1 MRQREDG
8 LFAELLNRLRV
19 KQKNESLTLF
29 DKRTL
34 THCFGDGPDE
44 ALHIYS
50 TNAEVDNF
58 NKEMIMKLCTESKLI
73 EAQDFQK
80 DKTSGKLTLKRVHC
94 TKSDVC
100 LPISILLAEG
110 ARVMLIKNE
119 DTADGL
125 VNGVMGTVISIKD
138 FSPNSLPS
146 TIYVHFDNERVG
158 RNAKV
163 QKLISGKHCVG
174 LKPSSEDIPL
184 SNCVRKQF
192 PLKLAWACTIH
203 KVQGL
208 TVEECVVDLNKC
220 FTYGQAY
227 VALSRVTSK
236 SGLHIKSIDTEK
248 IDKKI
253 FCDPDIV
260 KGVSEMTR
268 FLLEIDDVAEEPT
281 QSFQIMYHNIQGLQT
296 HAEDLKHNPD
306 FRRADY
312 ICLTE
317 TWTNQELICFEMMGY
332 DGNAAWWCMCFYKL
346 STETEICN
354 LASNLECI
362 VFKISSKNILV
373 ATVYRTQKYNL
384 GKFLENLEILIC
396 KLVDL
401 SEKIVVIGDFN
412 QDILKGGCTVF
423 NFMSSKGFRQLV
435 DSPTTEGG
443 TLIDH
448 VYVKGCLDTQI
459 AIIPTYYSYHEAL
472 KIVIPYD

>member
-1 MRQREDG
+1 
-8 LFAELLNRLRV
+8 
-19 KQKNESLTLF
+19 
-29 DKRTL
+29 
-34 THCFGDGPDE
+34 
-44 ALHIYS
+44 
-50 TNAEVDNF
+50 
-58 NKEMIMKLCTESKLI
+58 
-73 EAQDFQK
+73 
-80 DKTSGKLTLKRVHC
+80 
-94 TKSDVC
+94 
-100 LPISILLAEG
+100 
-110 ARVMLIKNE
+110 MLIKNE

-138 FSPNSLPS
+138 YSPNSLPS

-236 SGLHIKSIDTEK
+236 SGLHIESIEAEK
-248 IDKKI
+248 MDKKI

-268 FLLEIDDVAEEPT
+268 FLPETENTAEEHT

-296 HAEDLKHNPD
+296 HAEDMKQNPD
-306 FRRADY
+306 FRSADY

-317 TWTNQELICFEMMGY
+317 TWANQEFTSFEMMGY
-332 DGNAAWWCMCFYKL
+332 DGFHLPRSLAFQEDDSYYSSLKEMQHGGVCVFHKL
-346 STETEICN
+346 SSETELCN
-354 LASNLECI
+354 LTSNLECI
-362 VFKISSKNILV
+362 VFKIPSRNIFV
-373 ATVYRTQKYNL
+373 ATVYRTQRYNI
-384 GKFLENLEILIC
+384 GKFLENMEILIC
-396 KLVDL
+396 ELQDL
-401 SEKIVVIGDFN
+401 SEKVVVIGDFN

-423 NFMSSKGFRQLV
+423 NFMLSKGFRQLV
-435 DSPTTEGG
+435 SSPTTEGG

-448 VYVKGCLDTQI
+448 VYVKGCHDTQV
-459 AIIPTYYSYHEAL
+459 AIIPTYYSYHDAL
-472 KIVIPYD
+472 KIVVPYD

>member
-1 MRQREDG
+1 
-8 LFAELLNRLRV
+8 
-19 KQKNESLTLF
+19 
-29 DKRTL
+29 
-34 THCFGDGPDE
+34 
-44 ALHIYS
+44 
-50 TNAEVDNF
+50 
-58 NKEMIMKLCTESKLI
+58 MKLCTESKLI

-138 FSPNSLPS
+138 FLPNSLPS
-146 TIYVHFDNERVG
+146 TIFIHFDNERVG

-163 QKLISGKHCVG
+163 QKIISGKRCVG
-174 LKPSSEDIPL
+174 LKPSSEDIPF

-332 DGNAAWWCMCFYKL
+332 DGFHLPRSLAFEDDNSYYSSLKEMQHGGVCVFYKL

-412 QDILKGGCTVF
+412 QDIFERWL
-423 NFMSSKGFRQLV
+423 
-435 DSPTTEGG
+435 
-443 TLIDH
+443 
-448 VYVKGCLDTQI
+448 
-459 AIIPTYYSYHEAL
+459 YS
-472 KIVIPYD
+472 I

>member
-1 MRQREDG
+1 
-8 LFAELLNRLRV
+8 
-19 KQKNESLTLF
+19 
-29 DKRTL
+29 
-34 THCFGDGPDE
+34 
-44 ALHIYS
+44 
-50 TNAEVDNF
+50 
-58 NKEMIMKLCTESKLI
+58 
-73 EAQDFQK
+73 
-80 DKTSGKLTLKRVHC
+80 
-94 TKSDVC
+94 
-100 LPISILLAEG
+100 
-110 ARVMLIKNE
+110 MLIKNE

-146 TIYVHFDNERVG
+146 NIYIHFDNESVG

-163 QKLISGKHCVG
+163 QKIISGKRCVG
-174 LKPSSEDIPL
+174 LKPSSEDIPF

-248 IDKKI
+248 IHKKI
-253 FCDPDIV
+253 CCDPDVV

-332 DGNAAWWCMCFYKL
+332 DDFHLPRSLAFEDTNSYYCSLKEMQHGGVCVFYKL

-384 GKFLENLEILIC
+384 GKFFENLEILIC

-448 VYVKGCLDTQI
+448 VYVYVKGCLDTQI
-459 AIIPTYYSYHEAL
+459 AIIPTYYSYHDAL

>member
-1 MRQREDG
+1 
-8 LFAELLNRLRV
+8 
-19 KQKNESLTLF
+19 
-29 DKRTL
+29 
-34 THCFGDGPDE
+34 
-44 ALHIYS
+44 
-50 TNAEVDNF
+50 
-58 NKEMIMKLCTESKLI
+58 
-73 EAQDFQK
+73 
-80 DKTSGKLTLKRVHC
+80 
-94 TKSDVC
+94 
-100 LPISILLAEG
+100 
-110 ARVMLIKNE
+110 MLIKNE

-125 VNGVMGTVISIKD
+125 ENGVMGTVISIKD
-138 FSPNSLPS
+138 FLPNSLPS
-146 TIYVHFDNERVG
+146 NIFIHFDNERVR

-163 QKLISGKHCVG
+163 QKIISGKRCVG
-174 LKPSSEDIPL
+174 LKPSSEDIPF
-184 SNCVRKQF
+184 S
-192 PLKLAWACTIH
+192 
-203 KVQGL
+203 
-208 TVEECVVDLNKC
+208 
-220 FTYGQAY
+220 
-227 VALSRVTSK
+227 
-236 SGLHIKSIDTEK
+236 
-248 IDKKI
+248 
-253 FCDPDIV
+253 
-260 KGVSEMTR
+260 
-268 FLLEIDDVAEEPT
+268 DDVAEEPT
-281 QSFQIMYHNIQGLQT
+281 QSFQIVYHNIQGLQT

-332 DGNAAWWCMCFYKL
+332 DGFHLPRSLAFEDDNSYYSSLKEMQHGGVCVFYKL

-384 GKFLENLEILIC
+384 GKFLENLEILIY
-396 KLVDL
+396 
-401 SEKIVVIGDFN
+401 
-412 QDILKGGCTVF
+412 ILKGGCTVF